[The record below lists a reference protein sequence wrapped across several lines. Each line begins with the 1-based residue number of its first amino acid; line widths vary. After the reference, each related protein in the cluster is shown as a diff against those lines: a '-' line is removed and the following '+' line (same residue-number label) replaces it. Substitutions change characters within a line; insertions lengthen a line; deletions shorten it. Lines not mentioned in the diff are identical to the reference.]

1 MAVSRKDCIASAKAA
16 GATDVEAAQIVDQ
29 LMEEKARLAAGGQL
43 DRAAQGL
50 SELWTQK
57 VEDMQRKALLQRRHA
72 ALDVLR
78 RREIDTFIENVK
90 AQGFSVMDALEAL
103 LVGNAKWFE
112 GARASVSAERKA
124 IRQLW
129 EGPMLNELERLGE
142 GDGVA
147 LKLMR
152 EDKAFHDN
160 VIREIVSP
168 GSTADDVARQAA
180 DIFSR
185 YMEQARL
192 RLNAAGA
199 DIGRLEGWVPQAHD
213 PWKLTRGG
221 MAGKDAWMDFVA
233 QRLDVERSFP
243 DAAGNPERLRDI
255 LGRVYDSITTGHNGD
270 VTPAERGHGTGPRNL
285 TSGLGQHRV
294 LHFLDADAAIEYANT
309 YGHGNLIDA
318 MFRHLDLASRKTALM
333 ERLGP
338 NPQAMLESVIAQQ
351 KRLLAEDAAL
361 PPDLR
366 QRQIN
371 DLDAAMTGGIIKGG
385 KIAHWL
391 AELTG
396 ETSWPANP
404 TAARAMAFLRF
415 LQSVSK
421 LGGAS
426 LSAVADVFVKAC
438 AMRVNG
444 VSWPEGMSRSL
455 QQYIHRYKGE
465 EREVAR
471 QLGTFID
478 YILGD
483 MHARWDLTDDLQG
496 RLGDIQNKFFKWSG
510 LNWITEQGKAG
521 YAMWISGHLGEVSGK
536 SFDQLDKTRRAM
548 LRYHGINAE
557 KWDVIRHMTQT
568 LEDGRTL
575 LVPTRAQDLPDAAL
589 ERLLPE
595 ELRDYEYHL
604 TQEREWRTERRR
616 LRGKRKRA
624 WDEARAAFREEKNAY
639 RVALQEW
646 RKERAQ
652 ALRTEKRRAYRDW
665 KTSQESADAAWR
677 KSKDRYREEL
687 KEWRTERAKTLRAKR
702 RKAYREWYARPEIP
716 RPAQADILN
725 ALPENLRTPPQE
737 PTRITIPKPTVSEIQ
752 GRLPEHLQSPPPSP
766 GRPRAPQWTE
776 AQKIPQDPQI
786 PTREQWERRR
796 ARELTRLRN
805 RLQTESL
812 SMISDETGFAIVE
825 PDDKA
830 RATMRQGTRPGT
842 FAGEAWRTVMQF
854 KSFPI
859 SYMQRILAGR
869 RWVRG
874 DLQEGM
880 RYGWNRG
887 SIGDALTRD
896 MGGLVGFT
904 LNALAFGYASMVLK
918 DLSKGRSP
926 REWDKWETWLAAA
939 MQSGGAGIYG
949 DFFLAKANRF
959 GNDLA
964 GTLAG
969 PLLGTAGDVA
979 KIPGMLLR
987 GEGRDALEQSIRT
1000 TLDNAPFINLWYTR
1014 AALDWTLL
1022 YHVREWMSP
1031 GTLARTERKMKETYG
1046 QDMFVS
1052 PARNIKRGGG
1062 LRQPVMGVGWW

>member
-1 MAVSRKDCIASAKAA
+1 MAVSRKDCIASAKAT

-57 VEDMQRKALLQRRHA
+57 VEGMQRKALLQRRHA
-72 ALDVLR
+72 ALDVMR
-78 RREIDTFIENVK
+78 RREINTFIDSVK
-90 AQGFSVMDALEAL
+90 AQGFSAMDALEAV
-103 LVGNAKWFE
+103 LVGNPKWFE

-270 VTPAERGHGTGPRNL
+270 VTPAELGQRTGPRNL

-595 ELRDYEYHL
+595 ELRE
-604 TQEREWRTERRR
+604 
-616 LRGKRKRA
+616 
-624 WDEARAAFREEKNAY
+624 EARPSAG
-639 RVALQEW
+639 
-646 RKERAQ
+646 
-652 ALRTEKRRAYRDW
+652 
-665 KTSQESADAAWR
+665 ESGASW
-677 KSKDRYREEL
+677 
-687 KEWRTERAKTLRAKR
+687 
-702 RKAYREWYARPEIP
+702 
-716 RPAQADILN
+716 
-725 ALPENLRTPPQE
+725 
-737 PTRITIPKPTVSEIQ
+737 
-752 GRLPEHLQSPPPSP
+752 EH
-766 GRPRAPQWTE
+766 
-776 AQKIPQDPQI
+776 
-786 PTREQWERRR
+786 RR
-796 ARELTRLRN
+796 ARALTRLRN

-1062 LRQPVMGVGWW
+1062 LRQPVLGVGWW